1 MKRLITFSV
10 AISLLSVYFL
20 DFKLFNMYLPWNE
33 ALACSIA
40 FSPALII
47 TPISL
52 LNFIDKKRLCNKVE
66 ESAEEELALKRL
78 IKIHNIDQNIMSE
91 SNLTMQ
97 SPIIH
102 LIARAS
108 EFGIEITPTGAEEIL
123 KNNYITKDPFFLS
136 REEIEDFC
144 NQLLN

>member
-1 MKRLITFSV
+1 MKILRTFLV
-10 AISLLSVYFL
+10 LAILSAVYFL
-20 DFKLFNMYLPWNE
+20 TFKLFNIHLPWNE

-40 FSPALII
+40 FSPALVII
-47 TPISL
+47 PISL
-52 LNFIDKKRLCNKVE
+52 LDFIDKKILCNKVE

-78 IKIHNIDQNIMSE
+78 IKIHNIDQNIMPE

-108 EFGIEITPTGAEEIL
+108 EFGIEITPAGAEEIL
-123 KNNYITKDPFFLS
+123 KNNNITKDPFFLS
-136 REEIEDFC
+136 RKEIENLC